1 LVTQT
6 VALWHDAGDLVGL
19 RVDVPTYTVI
29 SRVTQPTPAHLRA
42 ASTDYPSEIIE
53 RYLQLPDSVPHR
65 VRVLTDEI
73 LVGEETAYDRAKR
86 LEEYLRRFPY
96 TLDLDR
102 PPPDQD
108 AADHFL
114 FTLQRGYCDYYAT
127 AFVVMARSAGL
138 PSRLATGYAGGEV
151 DPAMGERVVVE
162 ANAHSW
168 PEVYFP
174 GWGWVRFEPTAG
186 RDEDQPSLQATE
198 AATDGR
204 RPGLGPVPRW
214 LRVGGTV
221 LVGALLLGSVAWI
234 GWRTYR
240 RREEAALTDLP
251 QTWRRIVAIGRQL
264 DVPRR
269 TGQTVLE
276 YTTAISEALAE
287 RAAAAHWGETRWKTL
302 AAEAR
307 GLLQAF
313 AQAYSHYLYGGG
325 SPSEETSWARTWRL
339 IARLRWV
346 PLDRAIIRLVW
357 PRSASRS
364 SR

>member
-1 LVTQT
+1 VVSYT
-6 VALWHDAGDLVGL
+6 VVS
-19 RVDVPTYTVI
+19 RVPT
-29 SRVTQPTPAHLRA
+29 PTAQELQAIPPL
-42 ASTDYPSEIIE
+42 YPPDIRE
-53 RYLQLPDSVPHR
+53 RYLQLPETVPQRVVDLAWEVVDGADSVY
-65 VRVLTDEI
+65 E
-73 LVGEETAYDRAKR
+73 RAR
-86 LEEYLRRFPY
+86 LLERYLRAYPY
-96 TLDLDR
+96 SLQVAR
-102 PPPDQD
+102 PPEDRD
-108 AADHFL
+108 VVDYFL
-114 FTLQRGYCDYYAT
+114 FDAREGYCDYYAT

-151 DPAMGERVVVE
+151 DPATGERVVVE

-269 TGQTVLE
+269 TGQTVLA